1 MIEIRTQRLMA
12 DDRALANSL
21 FAIMAE
27 VFGETYKPLDEAYLD
42 RLLSREDFW
51 AIAALMGD
59 VILGGLTAHT
69 VPMTRAESSEIF
81 IYDIAVRGDHQRRGI
96 GRQLMTALLEGGAAA
111 NIYTVF
117 VAADNDDD
125 HALDF
130 YRSLGGVESPVT
142 LFTFSDP
149 RA

>member
-1 MIEIRTQRLMA
+1 MINTTILSWVTFIYLAAFVFYFIRSIRDESLWGRLATITM
-12 DDRALANSL
+12 
-21 FAIMAE
+21 FI
-27 VFGETYKPLDEAYLD
+27 
-42 RLLSREDFW
+42 
-51 AIAALMGD
+51 
-59 VILGGLTAHT
+59 GLTAHT
-69 VPMTRAESSEIF
+69 VPMTRSESSEIF
-81 IYDIAVRGDHQRRGI
+81 VYDIAVRGDHQRRGI

-111 NIYTVF
+111 NIYTTF